1 MTHDSFPDFPYR
13 SKLYFWSP
21 VYLEGSIP
29 PFPARDS
36 PDLQVELTH
45 KTLGSKTFPAIT
57 LSLCI
62 DIPVAWRE
70 PGNFS
75 WNRWVNQATM
85 GWYIEGIIG
94 RLVIWC
100 AQNNMNQWSFGGLK
114 MNVKDTVRM
123 RWEALICCW
132 RVCKHLQ
139 GRYSRSQHATVDPFF
154 VRPRKVHIWTLEPT
168 VEATCFFVSEWFTGK
183 MAIGWRTD
191 WGS

>member
-1 MTHDSFPDFPYR
+1 MPHDSFPDFPYNIEVNYIFDR
-13 SKLYFWSP
+13 QYIWRVQSP
-21 VYLEGSIP
+21 HFQLGTP
-29 PFPARDS
+29 

-70 PGNFS
+70 PGNCS
-75 WNRWVNQATM
+75 WNRWMNQAIM
-85 GWYIEGIIG
+85 GWYIEGIMG

-139 GRYSRSQHATVDPFF
+139 GRYS
-154 VRPRKVHIWTLEPT
+154 
-168 VEATCFFVSEWFTGK
+168 SEY
-183 MAIGWRTD
+183 ITD
-191 WGS
+191 FLK